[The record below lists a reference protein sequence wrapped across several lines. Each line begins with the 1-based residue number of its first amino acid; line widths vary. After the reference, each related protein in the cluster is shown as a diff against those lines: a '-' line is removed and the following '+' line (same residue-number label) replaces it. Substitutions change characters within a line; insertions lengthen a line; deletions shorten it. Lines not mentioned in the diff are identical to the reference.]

1 MSTLFSTATLEP
13 HLIQKLNQ
21 MVAKWT
27 ASNHEPSPLLL
38 HLWRNPENIDALDRI
53 IRNHISLIN
62 RRSQDAA
69 DGEISL
75 YDRALV
81 AIGHNGFEI
90 GSEVQDFY
98 LTEFLGADISCS
110 VNQQVASDY
119 IEFNLELERVLGLG
133 DTESVSGA
141 ASATGNPSTGH
152 GGPGTTGTRD
162 ASGRPSSPCHGIS
175 IQPNINRL
183 VIRFRQAKNEFYRH
197 SETNTDTESSV
208 RFLRDTAENALQ
220 YLRANGRPNHP
231 LIPDIEY
238 HFRLAR
244 DRAAQLSGGRQRRF
258 EDPGRHDGG
267 GIHFRGSRREDPRR
281 YVGDPTPR
289 ARAHDTPRGNN
300 GRPVEAAP
308 NDRNDR
314 TNGTSNGRKNGA
326 SPCPSNK
333 RKRPVDSY
341 RPSRDS

>member
-1 MSTLFSTATLEP
+1 MSNLLSASTLEP
-13 HLIQKLNQ
+13 HLIRKLDQ
-21 MVAKWT
+21 IVAKWR

-38 HLWRNPENIDALDRI
+38 HLYRNSANIDVLRRI
-53 IRNHISLIN
+53 IQNHIALIT

-81 AIGHNGFEI
+81 EIGQNGLGI

-98 LTEFLGADISCS
+98 LTEFLGANISCS

-119 IEFNLELERVLGLG
+119 MQFNLELDNAFGLG
-133 DTESVSGA
+133 DSDSVTGA
-141 ASATGNPSTGH
+141 ASALIDPSVGA
-152 GGPGTTGTRD
+152 D
-162 ASGRPSSPCHGIS
+162 APATQGAPGRPGSPCHGVS

-183 VIRFRQAKNEFYRH
+183 IIRFRQAKNDFYRR
-197 SETNTDTESSV
+197 SESNTDTESSV

-220 YLRANGRPNHP
+220 YLRANGRPNHS

-258 EDPGRHDGG
+258 EDPSRGP
-267 GIHFRGSRREDPRR
+267 GIPYRGPRREDSRR
-281 YVGDPTPR
+281 FVGDPTPR
-289 ARAHDTPRGNN
+289 PRVYEAPRGGDP
-300 GRPVEAAP
+300 GRPFEEP
-308 NDRNDR
+308 
-314 TNGTSNGRKNGA
+314 SNGNSDNPEG
-326 SPCPSNK
+326 SVSLPHK
-333 RKRPVDSY
+333 RKRPIDSY
-341 RPSRDS
+341 RPSRDN

>member
-1 MSTLFSTATLEP
+1 MLTRFCRLAC
-13 HLIQKLNQ
+13 
-21 MVAKWT
+21 
-27 ASNHEPSPLLL
+27 
-38 HLWRNPENIDALDRI
+38 
-53 IRNHISLIN
+53 
-62 RRSQDAA
+62 
-69 DGEISL
+69 
-75 YDRALV
+75 
-81 AIGHNGFEI
+81 GF
-90 GSEVQDFY
+90 
-98 LTEFLGADISCS
+98 
-110 VNQQVASDY
+110 
-119 IEFNLELERVLGLG
+119 G

-141 ASATGNPSTGH
+141 AGATVNPSTGH

-197 SETNTDTESSV
+197 NETNTDTESSV

-258 EDPGRHDGG
+258 EDPGRHGG
-267 GIHFRGSRREDPRR
+267 GGAHFRGSRREDPRR

-300 GRPVEAAP
+300 GRPVEEAS
-308 NDRNDR
+308 NDRNSG
-314 TNGTSNGRKNGA
+314 NGNGSKNVA
-326 SPCPSNK
+326 SPCPSSK
-333 RKRPVDSY
+333 RKRTVDSY